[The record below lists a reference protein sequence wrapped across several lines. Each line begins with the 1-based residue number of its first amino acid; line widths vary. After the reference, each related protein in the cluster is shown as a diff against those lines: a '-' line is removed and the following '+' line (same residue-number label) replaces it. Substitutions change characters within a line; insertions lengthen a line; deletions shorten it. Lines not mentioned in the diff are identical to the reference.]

1 MSCSKITL
9 IGLYN
14 YDPTIFDNLTFPAGI
29 VKEVAINEILLK
41 SGEFEI
47 VYPDPE
53 FLKSMIEHWG
63 KKCYRTFEKW
73 IEALSIEFNPL
84 YNYDRYEEYTDSRS
98 KADSRDITDSRN
110 TSNTRNASDIRSHAD
125 SNTKNDNR
133 ENVGN
138 AATIAATT
146 STTNEDTTETKSV
159 SAYDSNTYQP
169 KEQDI
174 LDRDITTASQDN
186 SMTSNKTSESGSAS
200 EHNTGNESGQSSENI
215 TGLESGTTN
224 ETGSENELSKHDAHL
239 YGNIGV
245 TTSTQML
252 EDFLRVERFNIY
264 EQIADIFITEFCVLV
279 YE

>member
-14 YDPTIFDNLTFPAGI
+14 YDPTIFDNLTFPTGI
-29 VKEVAINEILLK
+29 VKDVAINEILIK

-53 FLKSMIEHWG
+53 FLKAMITHWG
-63 KKCYRTFEKW
+63 TKNFRTFEKW
-73 IEALSIEFNPL
+73 IEALSLEFNPL

-98 KADSRDITDSRN
+98 KEDTRDITDTRN
-110 TSNTRNASDIRSHAD
+110 TSNTRNASDIRSHSD
-125 SNTKNDNR
+125 LNTKNDSR
-133 ENVGN
+133 ESISN
-138 AATIAATT
+138 AETVTET
-146 STTNEDTTETKSV
+146 NSTTNDDTTETKSV

-169 KEQDI
+169 KEQDV
-174 LDRDITTASQDN
+174 LDKDVTTSANDN
-186 SMTSNKTSESGSAS
+186 SITSNQQNESGSAS
-200 EHNTGNESGQSSENI
+200 ESATGNESGSSSENI
-215 TGLESGTTN
+215 EGLESGNTN
-224 ETGSENELSKHDAHL
+224 ESGKENELAQHNAHL